1 MPHRTLLC
9 IGGHL
14 DGRHDQRLACHGPG
28 PFGIEAKGQAGHC
41 EAHYRLRPALYRPA
55 YRVSS
60 RCDR

>member
-1 MPHRTLLC
+1 M
-9 IGGHL
+9 GGMISAWRSMGQDPSVL
-14 DGRHDQRLACHGPG
+14 KQ
-28 PFGIEAKGQAGHC
+28 KGQAGHC